1 MPKILVIDDEEKVRK
16 VITLHLTKAGY
27 EVIAVENGFEAL
39 KDLEKIKPDLI
50 ITDIMMPK
58 VNGLEFGEAIRNR
71 AETSNIPFIII
82 SARCDE
88 NTVQKARDLGA
99 SRFIAKPFG
108 MKTLIASIE
117 KVLEEKA
124 KR

>member
-39 KDLEKIKPDLI
+39 RDMEKIKPDLI